1 MKLYG
6 FVLIILLVL
15 VFVPDY
21 YIFNKLKKNNKP
33 KLALFSLLPAV
44 FFVMFF
50 LYLKFWGRGISDY
63 RITSIFM
70 WINYVFLLIFV
81 PKMLYV
87 LVRGLRFLLAKIFK
101 KYTFWVMS
109 VFAWL
114 LAAVTFF
121 VFLIGAFVTPNNF
134 EVKHTELAIHN
145 LPKAFDGYKIIQIS
159 DIHLGSFGANTTKL
173 NPIVE
178 LINQQDVDLLVFTG
192 DMVNNYAD
200 EANGW
205 DPVFTALKAKDGKF
219 AILGNHDYGDYS
231 DWPSEASRLENRNG
245 IAQRI
250 EAFGFTLLRNEHVHL
265 RRGTDSIALA
275 GVENW
280 GKPPFPKYGDLAY
293 AMQSIESDNV
303 VLLLSHDPSHWQA
316 EVLNYPNIKLT
327 LSGHTHAAQF
337 MFRWFGRN
345 VSPSAWVYRN
355 WDGLYSNGN
364 QHLYINRG
372 LGYVGLPMRI
382 GARPEISV
390 LTLRSR

>member
-70 WINYVFLLIFV
+70 WINYVFLLIYV

-114 LAAVTFF
+114 LAAITFF

-145 LPKAFDGYKIIQIS
+145 LSKAFDGYKIIQIS

-178 LINQQDVDLLVFTG
+178 LINQQDADLLVFTG

-205 DPVFTALKAKDGKF
+205 DPVFT
-219 AILGNHDYGDYS
+219 H
-231 DWPSEASRLENRNG
+231 
-245 IAQRI
+245 
-250 EAFGFTLLRNEHVHL
+250 
-265 RRGTDSIALA
+265 
-275 GVENW
+275 
-280 GKPPFPKYGDLAY
+280 
-293 AMQSIESDNV
+293 
-303 VLLLSHDPSHWQA
+303 
-316 EVLNYPNIKLT
+316 
-327 LSGHTHAAQF
+327 
-337 MFRWFGRN
+337 
-345 VSPSAWVYRN
+345 
-355 WDGLYSNGN
+355 
-364 QHLYINRG
+364 
-372 LGYVGLPMRI
+372 
-382 GARPEISV
+382 
-390 LTLRSR
+390 